1 MNKLMILMAAF
12 ILMTA
17 TNVFARGFI
26 NNQDRYPSIG
36 LSLGASKL
44 EGDITTKTS
53 PTPVIQSSDLE
64 MQDVTLDVRF
74 PVSHQITLFGEF
86 SYFSQ
91 ELSTDSP
98 GPFLGEESDL
108 DGFGFRIGGRY
119 YFSR

>member
-26 NNQDRYPSIG
+26 NNPDRYPSIG

-86 SYFSQ
+86 SFFNQ
-91 ELSTDSP
+91 ESSTDRF
-98 GPFLGEESDL
+98 GAFQGEDNEL